1 MDSKCAKCA
10 MLALI
15 LQVAHVAHASEACE
29 TCETS
34 LLQTVHNA
42 HESHSENVKSLKSSC
57 LSFIHIPKTGGGTI
71 ESARVK
77 AAGTEWNATRFNFN
91 PDARC
96 FQKVREKRLSRF
108 EGDHS
113 HPNAS
118 FRFWGA
124 CDDQVQCSSDDA
136 TSLPLLQCNFMTH
149 AGAHGR
155 CSRWHVPPGL
165 DFTVAASY
173 TRNPFYKS
181 TENSGNSF
189 ASLSTCDTFC
199 VVRDPMQRLLSQLN
213 WEIAFFLGN
222 SSYCNSE
229 FFEDW
234 AARRLTG
241 LNTRGDCHYVP
252 QVYYVFE
259 NGDYKH
265 GRQICHH
272 VIKTD
277 DLETKFPSLM
287 KQYDLDVE
295 LADKHLHSGKCDLTP
310 TPKTVEMVKTFY
322 AGDYSA
328 FDDEVQGLR
337 EQQKQHVQSL
347 QEQLEALQ
355 EENRLVHE
363 KSQHHSWSSYVEK
376 TQLAQAHEGKTNE
389 VAAMSK
395 KLEAMMDENVHLKHL
410 LESLTS
416 SKMQTEHSARGLEA
430 NLATVTRDLEHR
442 VSKQASLEEQLAGLH
457 RQLEHADA
465 EKVKTENLISNQ
477 HVELMAL
484 QKLHADMQE
493 EKAHNHSLQ
502 QKLESSD
509 MTLTKTQQ
517 EKEELEK
524 MVSSLHSECAKV
536 RTQRDSVMAEVP
548 HMKASLQQQESL
560 LKEQEHQVS
569 ALQNK
574 LKALHGA
581 NGALDKEAKHL
592 SYTLQ
597 RLHEEKRQVEQAGL
611 ALRSERQQLLE
622 ALERLR
628 QSKAESHARL
638 SSATSESGLLQAR
651 CQQMHSEREQL
662 QLRLQQSMSE
672 SASLRSQLVGM
683 EKRVQ
688 DYSDEMSA
696 LQRKVAL
703 LQESQQKVE
712 AEKPTNLSLPTGQW
726 AL

>member
-1 MDSKCAKCA
+1 MFFMRKISKPRIVSTKSKTCRSTLFTVSQTDTELYIRSLEDAMSHAKWESAFQYSLIHVLFCRKNEVHCHLFWCFFVLHKSEISRIALSMFQSIGSNLAIRNPKSECFNPWFETFETSKLSHCWVMDSKCAKCA

-136 TSLPLLQCNFMTH
+136 TSLPSLQCNFMTH

-265 GRQICHH
+265 GRQICRH

-328 FDDEVQGLR
+328 FGFWERQKDGKHMKTSRWQMKTSDIGQFDMFGDHSFQESRFDCLIVTVTGQSPRWRGLKELAWSPRGIYEEYRQKSRNIIVMLIELDEFYEDRKSRLFTYPCLCLKVYL
-337 EQQKQHVQSL
+337 SL
-347 QEQLEALQ
+347 YSI
-355 EENRLVHE
+355 LVFKISSFSMVWLLGIFGPSH
-363 KSQHHSWSSYVEK
+363 HHS
-376 TQLAQAHEGKTNE
+376 
-389 VAAMSK
+389 
-395 KLEAMMDENVHLKHL
+395 
-410 LESLTS
+410 SLSGGEQTCIQTS
-416 SKMQTEHSARGLEA
+416 RRSVPCSARF
-430 NLATVTRDLEHR
+430 RDCE
-442 VSKQASLEEQLAGLH
+442 
-457 RQLEHADA
+457 
-465 EKVKTENLISNQ
+465 SNRNN
-477 HVELMAL
+477 MSNPC
-484 QKLHADMQE
+484 K
-493 EKAHNHSLQ
+493 
-502 QKLESSD
+502 SS
-509 MTLTKTQQ
+509 
-517 EKEELEK
+517 
-524 MVSSLHSECAKV
+524 
-536 RTQRDSVMAEVP
+536 
-548 HMKASLQQQESL
+548 
-560 LKEQEHQVS
+560 
-569 ALQNK
+569 
-574 LKALHGA
+574 
-581 NGALDKEAKHL
+581 
-592 SYTLQ
+592 
-597 RLHEEKRQVEQAGL
+597 
-611 ALRSERQQLLE
+611 
-622 ALERLR
+622 
-628 QSKAESHARL
+628 
-638 SSATSESGLLQAR
+638 
-651 CQQMHSEREQL
+651 
-662 QLRLQQSMSE
+662 
-672 SASLRSQLVGM
+672 
-683 EKRVQ
+683 
-688 DYSDEMSA
+688 
-696 LQRKVAL
+696 
-703 LQESQQKVE
+703 
-712 AEKPTNLSLPTGQW
+712 
-726 AL
+726 